1 MYPMRDYCRRSG
13 LRKVYPF
20 GFIAEANALSL
31 PRGPALLLPAAADAV
46 ACRVALPSS
55 GGWWPAAAWPCP
67 PPVAWWLW
75 QWQMLH
81 PSADG
86 GGGGGSGN
94 GDGGDGSGHA
104 VCAIPRQ
111 PFGRGG
117 GAADVGLG
125 GSGGR
130 APIGSG
136 AADAARS
143 GGAVMED
150 KCAVMEDK

>member
-31 PRGPALLLPAAADAV
+31 PRGPALLLPATADAVGGGAALPSCAAADAV
-46 ACRVALPSS
+46 GGRLGHALLLL
-55 GGWWPAAAWPCP
+55 PAAKERA
-67 PPVAWWLW
+67 
-75 QWQMLH
+75 MKSS

-86 GGGGGSGN
+86 GGGGGNGN

-111 PFGRGG
+111 PFGGGG

-150 KCAVMEDK
+150 KR